1 MFIDG
6 FAGNLETTITSKDDN
21 YTLNVQSAIGK
32 GLRVRKPN
40 IVPSQRCKIIQVDA
54 VTEYDG
60 GTGTAKP
67 LINKLSNEGNGY
79 TDNTF
84 PRYICTNS
92 W

>member
-21 YTLNVQSAIGK
+21 YTLNVQSAAGK
-32 GLRVRKPN
+32 GLRVRKPQTPAPFFIN
-40 IVPSQRCKIIQVDA
+40 GVRYQVDA
-54 VTEYDG
+54 VSEYDG
-60 GTGTAKP
+60 GAGTAKL

-79 TDNTF
+79 TASVPDISQT
-84 PRYICTNS
+84 